1 MSNNNTHQYL
11 AITRYSSHDDDDCIQ
26 MFKTEEEARA
36 SLVAFLEE
44 LYRGNWVESQKDEIL
59 SDCSDW
65 DGTWESLIGHGDAI
79 EEGARADL
87 EIIRIG
93 PEPAPSDLT
102 QVFEDTEELMTVAVI
117 DSDQAVRASWM
128 LGKDCGEGL
137 DSTGRFDVVEPHT
150 LPPMMREWLRGF
162 ITPEPAKPLALD
174 GEASNVV
181 PAGSGFAFASLP
193 ADVASANKGESAFLC
208 SPCATE
214 VSDPIAL
221 AASILA
227 ENDLPER
234 VGGGEGP
241 ELGEH
246 PLDAPTC
253 AGSADGIDDGEGNGL
268 PPLTIDGEQVQELH
282 LLLCNAI
289 DLQLSGIA
297 ALKSDHDDASGFIE
311 MIEQHMGGA

>member
-11 AITRYSSHDDDDCIQ
+11 AITREDLHSEDCIRA
-26 MFKTEEEARA
+26 FATEQEARA
-36 SLVAFLEE
+36 DLANFLEI
-44 LYRGNWVESQKDEIL
+44 LYNALWTADQQYEIL

-65 DGTWESLIGHGDAI
+65 DGTWESLIGHGDAV

-87 EIIRIG
+87 EIIRIRADEAPAELV
-93 PEPAPSDLT
+93 PE
-102 QVFEDTEELMTVAVI
+102 VEEDEECNACGRESLDCSRNPCPAVI
-117 DSDQAVRASWM
+117 ADREDSPSCVE
-128 LGKDCGEGL
+128 CGEPTTAEEMHL
-137 DSTGRFDVVEPHT
+137 PRFSSDPVCPSCH
-150 LPPMMREWLRGF
+150 
-162 ITPEPAKPLALD
+162 ALD
-174 GEASNVV
+174 EDDDAVARWT
-181 PAGSGFAFASLP
+181 AG
-193 ADVASANKGESAFLC
+193 
-208 SPCATE
+208 
-214 VSDPIAL
+214 DPIAL